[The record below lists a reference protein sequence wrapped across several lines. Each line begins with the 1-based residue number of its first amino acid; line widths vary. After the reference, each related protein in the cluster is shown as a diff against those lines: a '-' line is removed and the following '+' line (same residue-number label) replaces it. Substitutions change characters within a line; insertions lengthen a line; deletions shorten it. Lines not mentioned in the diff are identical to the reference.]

1 MRVPRPERIRPS
13 VRSRRR
19 PGGGLV
25 GNLDL
30 MDTRPPAAPA
40 PSPLAGQ
47 PLTAILTFVLIVTVL
62 YLGRGIIVPLVLA
75 VLLAFALGPVV
86 NALRR
91 IRVPHIVAI
100 LLAVLSAIVL
110 IGAIAYTAVS
120 QFIALAAD
128 LPRYQATISEKLRL
142 AQETFGGGQVIDR
155 LVSTI
160 ERVGAQIE
168 SNTEGVTVD
177 EGDPIPVVIADD
189 GAGSLE
195 MVQSVLFSIVGP
207 LASLLIVTIF
217 LIFLLLERE
226 ELRDRFLKLVSRG
239 DLRSSTEAMNEASER
254 VGRYLLAQAGVN
266 MAYGILF
273 AIGLFLIGVPNAILW
288 GLLATI
294 FRYIPFVGTLII
306 ASVPIL
312 LAIAVDPGWSML
324 LWVIG
329 LYLALE
335 AISNNFIEPRLY
347 GNSTGLTPLAVLVAA
362 MFWATLWG
370 PIGLIV
376 SMPLTVC
383 IVVMARY
390 VPGLGFIE
398 TMLGS
403 APVLLPQERFYQR
416 LIAGNAEEATELAD
430 REIEDGDV
438 ARFYDEIAVPALRLA
453 EADIAGDLADPS
465 HRHRVVET
473 LAEVIENIEG
483 TADPVNG
490 AEQPRV
496 LVFGGKTELDQAMAL
511 MVAERVRAAGFAVR
525 IMAPVTL
532 RKEGIAQIDLSGTE
546 VACLCYLG
554 AKPEIYA
561 RYAARRLKRIR
572 PQMHVIAGYFHPD
585 LRSAGREGTS
595 EEIDM
600 IAHSIALAESS
611 ITTALGG
618 KGEAASRPIP
628 SLDET
633 RLAARAL
640 SAQAAADPAI
650 ARGLRHLA
658 QSTGATVAMVTVV
671 PIEEEFAEG
680 HKTSHAEHLAREVLE
695 RKGTLIIEDLQHSP
709 YAHLRS
715 VVESGVRAYAGVP
728 VLLDDHQ
735 MGAVLAVFDQ
745 EPRLYE
751 DAQVDL
757 IEQSAQ
763 LLASDLQSLLARR
776 EAEEKEAID

>member
-1 MRVPRPERIRPS
+1 
-13 VRSRRR
+13 
-19 PGGGLV
+19 
-25 GNLDL
+25 
-30 MDTRPPAAPA
+30 MDTRPPATPA

-91 IRVPHIVAI
+91 VRIPHIVAI
-100 LLAVLSAIVL
+100 LVAVLAAIVL

-120 QFIALAAD
+120 QFIALAGD
-128 LPRYQATISEKLRL
+128 LPRYQATISEKLRM

-168 SNTEGVTVD
+168 SNTEGFTVD

-189 GAGSLE
+189 GGGALE
-195 MVQSVLFSIVGP
+195 IAQSVLFSIVGP

-254 VGRYLLAQAGVN
+254 VGRYLLAQASVN
-266 MAYGILF
+266 MAYGVLF
-273 AIGLFLIGVPNAILW
+273 AAGLFLIGVPNAILW

-390 VPGLGFIE
+390 VPGLSFIE

-416 LIAGNAEEATELAD
+416 LIAGNAEEATEVAD

-483 TADPVNG
+483 TADPANG
-490 AEQPRV
+490 GEETRV
-496 LVFGGKTELDQAMAL
+496 LVFGGKTELDQAIAL
-511 MVAERVRAAGFAVR
+511 MVAERVRAAGFPVR
-525 IMAPVTL
+525 VMAPVTL
-532 RKEGIAQIDLSGTE
+532 RKEGIAQLDLSGTD

-572 PQMHVIAGYFHPD
+572 PHIHVIAGYFHPD
-585 LRSAGREGTS
+585 LRASGREGTS
-595 EEIDM
+595 EDIDVVT
-600 IAHSIALAESS
+600 HTIALAESS
-611 ITTALGG
+611 ITAALGAE
-618 KGEAASRPIP
+618 GETAPGPTP
-628 SLDET
+628 SSDET

-650 ARGLRHLA
+650 AHALRRLA
-658 QSTGATVAMVTVV
+658 QSAGATVAMVTVV
-671 PIEEEFAEG
+671 PLGEEFAED
-680 HKTSHAEHLAREVLE
+680 HKSSHAEHLAREVLA

-728 VLLDDHQ
+728 VALDDRQ

-751 DAQVDL
+751 DVQVNR